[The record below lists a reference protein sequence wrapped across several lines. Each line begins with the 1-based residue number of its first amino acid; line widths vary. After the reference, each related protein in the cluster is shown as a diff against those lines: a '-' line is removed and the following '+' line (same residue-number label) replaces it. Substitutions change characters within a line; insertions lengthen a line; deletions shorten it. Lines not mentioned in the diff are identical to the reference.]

1 MRMKSRITTFTKIDF
16 DALNPSMED
25 IRIADIAHA
34 LSMLTRANGHFPRF
48 FSVGQH
54 SIQCCREALA
64 RNYSPRVAMACLLH
78 DASEAYISDITRPV
92 KKYMTMYLQIE
103 DQLQSMI
110 FEKFLGSSL
119 EEEEAVLVDNIDDG
133 CLFYEFDHFMN
144 IRMSE
149 VEPVMVSNLNYDF
162 RPMEDVEKEFLD
174 LYREIAE
181 ELKQN

>member
-1 MRMKSRITTFTKIDF
+1 M
-16 DALNPSMED
+16 NPSIED
-25 IRIADIAHA
+25 IRIEDIAHA

-103 DQLQSMI
+103 EQLQSMI
-110 FEKFLGSSL
+110 FEKFLGSVP
-119 EEEEAVLVDNIDDG
+119 EDEEAVLVDNIDVG
-133 CLFYEFDHFMN
+133 CLYYEFDHFMN

-149 VEPVMVSNLNYDF
+149 VEPVMVSSLDYEF
-162 RPMEDVEKEFLD
+162 RPMEEVEQEFLD
-174 LYREIAE
+174 LYRELAE
-181 ELKQN
+181 ELQQN